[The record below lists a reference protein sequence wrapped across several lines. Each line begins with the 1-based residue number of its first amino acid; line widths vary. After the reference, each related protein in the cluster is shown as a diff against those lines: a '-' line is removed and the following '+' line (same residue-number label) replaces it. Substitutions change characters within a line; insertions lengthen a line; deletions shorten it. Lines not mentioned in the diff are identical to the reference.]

1 MYYKLDKKFAF
12 RGWKG
17 LPFAIRRMD
26 PEGYLERPL
35 FLDKETFLAALRCNG
50 VEHVDEDSLSE
61 RDRGVLEEM
70 VAHGVAAKS
79 DEPMG
84 PLESY
89 QRHHVY
95 DGLYLEAVHWSI
107 TGKCN
112 YRCRHCLV
120 SAPTACHPEPS
131 FEQIVNIA
139 DQIKRCGVRKV
150 DITGGEPLVR
160 RDFIDV
166 VRALMERGIHID
178 TMFTNT
184 ALLTG
189 ELLDQME
196 ALGQHPS
203 FQISYD
209 GYGHHDW
216 LRGIPGAEEEA
227 KAACELLHERGY
239 NYAVAACIH
248 KGNKDSLPD
257 LWRYLAP
264 RGCQALRVNAPQVL
278 GEWTHN
284 FDGYGLS
291 HEQTWETYAKVI
303 TTWYADG
310 MPIDLN
316 LDGFFAGS
324 SGRIDYQV
332 PYVKYTGENADLS
345 KVRYCGAMRHMAYI
359 SPEGQLVP
367 CMGFSGTAL
376 SKDFPS
382 ILGEN
387 SIGDVTGSADN
398 LYSKVTRTSVA
409 DMVGCAEENPECAE
423 CEHLGEC
430 RGGCMVQDV
439 TDDGNHLHHDE
450 TCCWFF
456 KSLGKKAVDEVALAA
471 IEKYVPGGLNA
482 LEKEREERKKRPGGP
497 GRLPGEDPSD
507 SSGTDLC

>member
-35 FLDKETFLAALRCNG
+35 FLDKETFLTALHCNG
-50 VEHVDEDSLSE
+50 VEHVDEDTLSE
-61 RDRGVLEEM
+61 RGRGVLEEM
-70 VAHGVAAKS
+70 VSHGVAAKS

-95 DGLYLEAVHWSI
+95 EGLYLEAVHWSI

-166 VRALMERGIHID
+166 VRALTERGIHIG

-209 GYGHHDW
+209 GYGHPT
-216 LRGIPGAEEEA
+216 GC
-227 KAACELLHERGY
+227 AA
-239 NYAVAACIH
+239 
-248 KGNKDSLPD
+248 SP
-257 LWRYLAP
+257 AP
-264 RGCQALRVNAPQVL
+264 RRRPRPPASSCMSAA
-278 GEWTHN
+278 
-284 FDGYGLS
+284 
-291 HEQTWETYAKVI
+291 
-303 TTWYADG
+303 TTTPSPPASTRAT
-310 MPIDLN
+310 MTPCPT
-316 LDGFFAGS
+316 
-324 SGRIDYQV
+324 SG
-332 PYVKYTGENADLS
+332 A
-345 KVRYCGAMRHMAYI
+345 
-359 SPEGQLVP
+359 
-367 CMGFSGTAL
+367 
-376 SKDFPS
+376 
-382 ILGEN
+382 
-387 SIGDVTGSADN
+387 
-398 LYSKVTRTSVA
+398 TSRPA
-409 DMVGCAEENPECAE
+409 AARRCA
-423 CEHLGEC
+423 
-430 RGGCMVQDV
+430 
-439 TDDGNHLHHDE
+439 
-450 TCCWFF
+450 
-456 KSLGKKAVDEVALAA
+456 
-471 IEKYVPGGLNA
+471 
-482 LEKEREERKKRPGGP
+482 
-497 GRLPGEDPSD
+497 
-507 SSGTDLC
+507 